1 MDTYNYMSN
10 YTRDILTNTRIV
22 ISLWNL
28 FDTCNYMSTY
38 N

>member
-1 MDTYNYMSN
+1 MSK
-10 YTRDILTNTRIV
+10 YTRDILTIIRVV
-22 ISLWNL
+22 IYLWKL